1 MNNNDDPSK
10 EDPNQGIND
19 NTGILNINK
28 VRPEIEKVINNILKK
43 FFENNEFENQ
53 TKENKDTNHNQE
65 FIDQICNEVFKDVYT
80 QFNGFILVCTGHLFG
95 KGNAA
100 FFFNNYTLWD
110 KKTDYYVTSLYT
122 DKDETFYAYI
132 CLFIIAP

>member
-1 MNNNDDPSK
+1 MNNVNQNKDEIQSGLND
-10 EDPNQGIND
+10 N

-28 VRPEIEKVINNILKK
+28 IRPEIEKVMNNILKK

-53 TKENKDTNHNQE
+53 TKENKETNHNQE
-65 FIDQICNEVFKDVYT
+65 FIDQICNEVIKDVYS
-80 QFNGFILVCTGHLFG
+80 QFNGFKLVCTGHLFG
-95 KGNAA
+95 KGNAG
-100 FFFNNYTLWD
+100 FFFNSYSLWD

>member
-1 MNNNDDPSK
+1 M
-10 EDPNQGIND
+10 E
-19 NTGILNINK
+19 K
-28 VRPEIEKVINNILKK
+28 VKPEIEKVINNILKK
-43 FFENNEFENQ
+43 FFENKEFENQ
-53 TKENKDTNHNQE
+53 TKENKETNINQE
-65 FIDQICNEVFKDVYT
+65 FIDQICNEVIKDVYS
-80 QFNGFILVCTGHLFG
+80 QFNGFKLVCTGHLFG

-100 FFFNNYTLWD
+100 FFFNSYSLWD

>member
-1 MNNNDDPSK
+1 MNNNIQK
-10 EDPNQGIND
+10 QEDLHSGIND
-19 NTGILNINK
+19 NTGILNMEK
-28 VRPEIEKVINNILKK
+28 VKPEIEKVISNILKK

-53 TKENKDTNHNQE
+53 TKENKETNHNQE
-65 FIDQICNEVFKDVYT
+65 FIDQICNEVIKDVYN
-80 QFNGFILVCTGHLFG
+80 QFNGFKLVCTGHLFG

-100 FFFNNYTLWD
+100 LFFNSNLLWD

-122 DKDETFYAYI
+122 DKEETFYAYI

>member
-1 MNNNDDPSK
+1 MSNLNKNK
-10 EDPNQGIND
+10 EDINSGIND
-19 NTGILNINK
+19 NTGI
-28 VRPEIEKVINNILKK
+28 P
-43 FFENNEFENQ
+43 
-53 TKENKDTNHNQE
+53 NHNQE
-65 FIDQICNEVFKDVYT
+65 FIDQICNEVIKDVYS
-80 QFNGFILVCTGHLFG
+80 QFNGFKLVCTGHLFG

-100 FFFNNYTLWD
+100 FFFNSYSLWD

>member
-1 MNNNDDPSK
+1 MNSVNQNKDEIQSGLND
-10 EDPNQGIND
+10 N

-28 VRPEIEKVINNILKK
+28 IRPEIEKVMNNILKK

-53 TKENKDTNHNQE
+53 TKENKETNHNQE
-65 FIDQICNEVFKDVYT
+65 FIDQICNEVIKDVYS
-80 QFNGFILVCTGHLFG
+80 QFTGFKLVCTGHLFG

-100 FFFNNYTLWD
+100 FFFNSYSLWD